1 VSEVAEIKT
10 SATTVSVAELVALRK
25 SVGKLKRRA
34 GRRVVAPVSGSS
46 TSAALGRG
54 LDFSEVREYH
64 GGDDVRLIDWKVTA
78 RTGRAH
84 TKLFTEER
92 ERPFFIAIDLR
103 PPMFFATRV
112 AFKSVVAARLCAIV
126 AWAAAAQRDRVGGL
140 VFNNNQLLE
149 IKPQAG
155 SRGVTRL
162 LHQIVKLH
170 NSSRRGKF
178 KAEPLSDALTRLD
191 QIAHTGSSIC
201 LVSDF
206 SHFDAGPHATN
217 LLRHNHTASVQLF
230 DPLEAELPPPAEY
243 AITDGK
249 RKGRLKTTSSR
260 VRQQYREICCMAFLL
275 INRSLKK
282 RERDS
287 WRTTALTEHKRIS
300 DDFLNNKNQYSTLA
314 ELSVLMR
321 RVSLAVESRRS
332 VAALTDDQW
341 LQRLDVMGETTDYSS
356 GAGRLLYRHQY
367 QREMSLEDGAMF
379 ELFELTKNT
388 IKKAG
393 HHSDNQEGVSVAAL

>member
-1 VSEVAEIKT
+1 MTEAVEIET

-25 SVGKLKRRA
+25 TVGKLKRRA
-34 GRRVVAPVSGSS
+34 GRRVAAPVSGSS

-103 PPMFFATRV
+103 PPMYFGTRV

-162 LHQIVKLH
+162 LHQMVKLH
-170 NSSRRGKF
+170 NGSRREKY
-178 KAEPLSDALTRLD
+178 KTEPLSDALTRLD
-191 QIAHTGSSIC
+191 HSAHTGSSIC

-206 SHFDAGPHATN
+206 SHFDAGPHAAN
-217 LLRHNHTASVQLF
+217 LLRHNHTAAVQLF

-260 VRQQYREICCMAFLL
+260 IRQQYR
-275 INRSLKK
+275 
-282 RERDS
+282 
-287 WRTTALTEHKRIS
+287 
-300 DDFLNNKNQYSTLA
+300 DDFSFRTAQLENVFSGPGNRFISA
-314 ELSVLMR
+314 SV
-321 RVSLAVESRRS
+321 
-332 VAALTDDQW
+332 TDDP
-341 LQRLDVMGETTDYSS
+341 LDVATVVMN
-356 GAGRLLYRHQY
+356 
-367 QREMSLEDGAMF
+367 SLPG
-379 ELFELTKNT
+379 
-388 IKKAG
+388 G
-393 HHSDNQEGVSVAAL
+393 S

>member
-1 VSEVAEIKT
+1 MTEVAEIKT
-10 SATTVSVAELVALRK
+10 SATKVSVAELVALRK
-25 SVGKLKRRA
+25 TVGKLNRRS

-103 PPMFFATRV
+103 PPMYFATRV

-140 VFNNNQLLE
+140 VFNNKQLLE
-149 IKPQAG
+149 IRPQAG

-162 LHQIVKLH
+162 LHQMVKLH
-170 NSSRRGKF
+170 NSSRREEF
-178 KAEPLSDALTRLD
+178 SAAPLSDALMRLD
-191 QIAHTGSSIC
+191 RCAHTGSSIC

-206 SHFDAGPHATN
+206 SQFDSGPHTAN
-217 LLRHNHTASVQLF
+217 LLRHNHTASVHLY

-243 AITDGK
+243 TITDGIS
-249 RKGRLKTTSSR
+249 KGRLQSTSSR
-260 VRQQYREICCMAFLL
+260 ARQQYRDHFSFHKVQLEQAFSGPA
-275 INRSLKK
+275 NRF
-282 RERDS
+282 
-287 WRTTALTEHKRIS
+287 IS
-300 DDFLNNKNQYSTLA
+300 A
-314 ELSVLMR
+314 
-321 RVSLAVESRRS
+321 AV
-332 VAALTDDQW
+332 TDDP
-341 LQRLDVMGETTDYSS
+341 LDVATAVMNSLPGSS
-356 GAGRLLYRHQY
+356 
-367 QREMSLEDGAMF
+367 
-379 ELFELTKNT
+379 
-388 IKKAG
+388 
-393 HHSDNQEGVSVAAL
+393 

>member
-1 VSEVAEIKT
+1 VSEAAEIIT
-10 SATTVSVAELVALRK
+10 SATSVSVAELVALRK
-25 SVGKLKRRA
+25 TVGKLNRRS

-103 PPMFFATRV
+103 PPMYFGTRV

-140 VFNNNQLLE
+140 VFNNNKILE

-162 LHQIVKLH
+162 LHQMVKLH
-170 NSSRRGKF
+170 NSSRREKF
-178 KAEPLSDALTRLD
+178 GTEPLSDALTRLD
-191 QIAHTGSSIC
+191 RSAHTGSSIC

-206 SHFDAGPHATN
+206 SHFDSGPQTAN
-217 LLRHNHTASVQLF
+217 LLRHNHTVAVQMY

-249 RKGRLKTTSSR
+249 RKGRLNTQSSR
-260 VRQQYREICCMAFLL
+260 MRQQYR
-275 INRSLKK
+275 
-282 RERDS
+282 
-287 WRTTALTEHKRIS
+287 
-300 DDFLNNKNQYSTLA
+300 DDFSFHIAQL
-314 ELSVLMR
+314 E
-321 RVSLAVESRRS
+321 RVFSGPGTRFVSAAV
-332 VAALTDDQW
+332 TDDP
-341 LQRLDVMGETTDYSS
+341 LNVASVVMNSLPGSS
-356 GAGRLLYRHQY
+356 
-367 QREMSLEDGAMF
+367 
-379 ELFELTKNT
+379 
-388 IKKAG
+388 
-393 HHSDNQEGVSVAAL
+393 